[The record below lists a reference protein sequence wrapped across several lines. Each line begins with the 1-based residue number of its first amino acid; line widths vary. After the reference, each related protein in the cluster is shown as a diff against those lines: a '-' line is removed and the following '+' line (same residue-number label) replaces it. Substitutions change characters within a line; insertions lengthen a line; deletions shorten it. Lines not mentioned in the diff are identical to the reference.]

1 MNMNTAGGHAGSDS
15 SNGYNC
21 YADLYYRQT
30 MSTQHDNTSP
40 YTLPD
45 VQPQQHQS
53 QFCVGHPQLA
63 SLDTSSIWPSGAKSP
78 SFPSNQNTQISP
90 TVATPIATRPI
101 GGRNTLKPQPRVKI
115 SNKLKREIYKI
126 LAVDELSEL
135 SEADIEEKLISWI
148 NQRPS
153 VVSAEQIREKIRQI
167 CEDNP
172 EISKQLAKRVLS
184 LNWMKAFKRKHLSPF
199 MSTPMSTASPVSCP
213 AISDGGSVS
222 IQNRLEPLKRLD
234 FDDFERKQTQ
244 APHHT
249 ANQRCGPKGLS
260 SGFYQVP
267 PADSPGPQL
276 PPTSSF
282 VVSPEPP
289 QSWTNYHNVL
299 QSSDSF
305 SYAVDS
311 GGSEH
316 SRPTK
321 ENAQRAVETLLN
333 YIDNGAGDV
342 GDFLAVLNLT
352 ERLGLHKNGDFT
364 M

>member
-1 MNMNTAGGHAGSDS
+1 M
-15 SNGYNC
+15 
-21 YADLYYRQT
+21 
-30 MSTQHDNTSP
+30 
-40 YTLPD
+40 
-45 VQPQQHQS
+45 
-53 QFCVGHPQLA
+53 
-63 SLDTSSIWPSGAKSP
+63 
-78 SFPSNQNTQISP
+78 
-90 TVATPIATRPI
+90 
-101 GGRNTLKPQPRVKI
+101 KPQPRVKI
-115 SNKLKREIYKI
+115 SNKLKREICNFHSENRSLKQAEIATRFKVDRSTISKILSEKDKI

-135 SEADIEEKLISWI
+135 SEANIEEKLISWI

-153 VVSAEQIREKIRQI
+153 VISAEQIREKIRQI

-184 LNWMKAFKRKHLSPF
+184 LNWMKAFKRKHRFGIPCFQTFKPYVPQRRTSPASPQNYLRGSPAASTQDDNRTCKSNSFSENDSFSPF
-199 MSTPMSTASPVSCP
+199 ISTPISTASPVSCP